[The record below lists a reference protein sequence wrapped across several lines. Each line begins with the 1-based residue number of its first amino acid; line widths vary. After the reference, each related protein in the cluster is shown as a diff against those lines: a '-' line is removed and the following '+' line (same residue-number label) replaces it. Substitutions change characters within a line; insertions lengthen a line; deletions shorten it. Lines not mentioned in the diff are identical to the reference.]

1 MSTVKGRKGVSMLG
15 WRPVCL
21 MRSFV
26 NVCSQ
31 VKGDRTG
38 QGIGD
43 NVPGIGSLVSVVHT
57 SGLDVV
63 TYLDDAGGPN

>member
-1 MSTVKGRKGVSMLG
+1 M
-15 WRPVCL
+15 